1 MCLPIA
7 IVLMTS
13 PKTKPRRVGVPAGAN
28 PGGGVEDRRYR

>member
-7 IVLMTS
+7 ICILAYALS
-13 PKTKPRRVGVPAGAN
+13 KPRRVGVPAGAN